1 MKRIMLLAFAASLA
15 FSLCAEQK
23 TFCNPISSEN
33 YPVGLFCRGI
43 KNGDPPSR
51 EPETWITPNKKV
63 VQFRELADPSVLFEN
78 GVWYIYPSGDLC
90 YKSTDMGAT
99 WKHISLN
106 LSGADGSKDK
116 IGYAPAIGKHR
127 GKYLLIGGAGILF
140 QGDSPEGPFK
150 ELGPLELPKW
160 KNWNWNGD
168 PPGLWDADFFSDDD
182 GRLYFYW
189 GCTPTNGIWGI
200 ELDADNPLKTKG
212 EAKRLIPFEPET
224 QPWEIAPGKHPRMG
238 YLEGAW
244 MIKRDGKYIL
254 TYAAAGTENKEYAM
268 GQAIST
274 SPMGPFVK
282 PKNNPFFRKTKGFI
296 TGTSHGSIAKGPDG
310 DWWVFY
316 TINANCVH
324 WFERRLGMD
333 RITFDKDGTLSVSK
347 ATDVPQLLPKFGK
360 GSAGWK
366 RLNARTQLGCEK
378 ATDMRFKTFWKAE
391 TLPAT
396 LRVDFEGV
404 MTMRSFRLIWRD
416 FGLDVERGVKQGPF
430 RYRVEIL
437 RTDGSW
443 KTVCDASDNKRDLL
457 VDYREI
463 DPSFA
468 VAARL
473 VVLGAPEGI
482 TPAVVDF
489 SLFGN

>member
-1 MKRIMLLAFAASLA
+1 MKRIMLIAFAASLA

-23 TFCNPISSEN
+23 TFCNPISIEN

-99 WKHISLN
+99 WKHVPLN

-127 GKYLLIGGAGILF
+127 GKYLLIGGTGILF
-140 QGDSPEGPFK
+140 EGSSPEGPFK

-212 EAKRLIPFEPET
+212 EASK
-224 QPWEIAPGKHPRMG
+224 AV
-238 YLEGAW
+238 
-244 MIKRDGKYIL
+244 
-254 TYAAAGTENKEYAM
+254 KE
-268 GQAIST
+268 AIWIY
-274 SPMGPFVK
+274 
-282 PKNNPFFRKTKGFI
+282 N
-296 TGTSHGSIAKGPDG
+296 H
-310 DWWVFY
+310 
-316 TINANCVH
+316 
-324 WFERRLGMD
+324 RRLHEKLN
-333 RITFDKDGTLSVSK
+333 DKTPVEFR
-347 ATDVPQLLPKFGK
+347 A
-360 GSAGWK
+360 AW
-366 RLNARTQLGCEK
+366 
-378 ATDMRFKTFWKAE
+378 FKE
-391 TLPAT
+391 
-396 LRVDFEGV
+396 
-404 MTMRSFRLIWRD
+404 
-416 FGLDVERGVKQGPF
+416 
-430 RYRVEIL
+430 
-437 RTDGSW
+437 
-443 KTVCDASDNKRDLL
+443 
-457 VDYREI
+457 
-463 DPSFA
+463 
-468 VAARL
+468 VA
-473 VVLGAPEGI
+473 
-482 TPAVVDF
+482 
-489 SLFGN
+489 